1 MPFDRIRA
9 GLIGYG
15 VGKLY
20 AAALRSVGLY
30 YDGIPPVDL
39 VSVATAS
46 PGSGERAMQHFDFER
61 ATTDY
66 RELLAAD
73 DINTVVIA
81 TPIDLHREMLIE
93 ALGTGKAIFMDK
105 PLTVDLAEA
114 REVLTVARETGRDAQ
129 MIFQFRC
136 NPALMRAH
144 EMIQSGELG
153 EVYAFRLSYFR
164 SSYTDPNKS
173 LRWKASSKA
182 SSGVLNDYAAHLFD
196 LLTWL
201 VGMPERVSA
210 QTRTFIDKR
219 PAGKGSSE
227 TVTVETEDHA
237 TVLCALPG
245 GAVGTVEAG
254 RLIAGAVNSMDVT
267 VYGSKGSLKWDMMS
281 PNYLH
286 YADGTDPASLTPWQA
301 LPTVQRYPD
310 AALPGGDV
318 PVGMMRFYVAAM
330 ADFLHRTLAD
340 RPYAP
345 NIEQGARVQALVE
358 AAQEAASAGAWVE
371 VPEP

>member
-1 MPFDRIRA
+1 MPFDRIRV

-20 AAALRSVGLY
+20 ATSLRSVSLY
-30 YDGIPPVDL
+30 YDGFPPVDL
-39 VSVATAS
+39 VSVATAT
-46 PGSGERAMQHFDFER
+46 PTSGERAVRHFDFER

-93 ALGTGKAIFMDK
+93 ALRTGKAIYMDK
-105 PLTVDLAEA
+105 PLTVNLDEA
-114 REVLTVARETGRDAQ
+114 RDVLAVANETGRDAQ
-129 MIFQFRC
+129 MIFEFRF

-144 EMIQSGELG
+144 EMIRSGQLG

-164 SSYTDPNKS
+164 SSYTDPEKS
-173 LRWKASSKA
+173 LRWKASAKA
-182 SSGVLNDYAAHLFD
+182 ASGVLNDLATHLFD
-196 LLTWL
+196 LLLWL

-210 QTRTFIDKR
+210 QTRTFIDTR
-219 PAGKGSSE
+219 PAGRGSDE
-227 TVTVETEDHA
+227 RVRVETEDHA

-245 GAVGTVEAG
+245 GAVGTIEVG
-254 RLIAGAVNSMDVT
+254 RLIAGAVNDMTVT
-267 VYGSKGSLKWDMMS
+267 IYGSRGSLKWNLMN
-281 PNYLH
+281 PNYLY
-286 YADGTDPASLTPWQA
+286 YADGAQPDELDAWRA
-301 LPTVQRYPD
+301 LPTAQRYPD
-310 AALPGGDV
+310 AVLPGGDV
-318 PVGMMRFYVAAM
+318 PLGMMRFHVASM
-330 ADFLHRTLAD
+330 ADFLHRTLEN

-345 NIEQGARVQALVE
+345 DLKQGADVQALVE
-358 AAQEAASAGAWVE
+358 ASQQAAAANTWVD